1 MAWGWW
7 KRRRRWWFRKR
18 WTRGRLRRRW
28 PRSARRRPRR
38 RRVRRRRRWRR
49 GRRKTRTYRRRRR
62 FRRRRRKAKLI
73 IKLWQ
78 PAVIKRCRIKGY
90 IPLIISGNGTFA
102 TNFTSHINDRIMKG
116 PFGGG
121 HSTMRFSLYI
131 LFEEHLRH
139 MNFWTRS
146 NDNLE
151 LTRYLG
157 ASVKIYRHP
166 DQDFIVIYNRRTP
179 LGGNIYTAPSLHPG
193 NAI

>member
-49 GRRKTRTYRRRRR
+49 GRRKTGTYRRRRR

-139 MNFWTRS
+139 MNF
-146 NDNLE
+146 
-151 LTRYLG
+151 
-157 ASVKIYRHP
+157 
-166 DQDFIVIYNRRTP
+166 
-179 LGGNIYTAPSLHPG
+179 
-193 NAI
+193 